1 MKRLHKYLLLFCL
14 IFCCSLLPAVTAEAS
29 GIEPIQGLNPNGY
42 SKYMQ
47 DSYRDNYSLDI
58 EEVGLL
64 DGMYSV
70 INSIANGIFGIIK
83 FIAYAAISFFY
94 YSLTFDIATILADEL
109 NAIQSILKNSI
120 FEPLL
125 FLGFFFSGVTILKR
139 FLQQNMVGILSEFC
153 KIILIILISIF
164 LVNDSKT
171 ILTATSSITKS
182 ISLSAFTG
190 VNSLGSNPQA
200 SLQDYAAE
208 SAGILWQNMVHE
220 PWKSLEFGDY
230 DCEGFVDQFL
240 STPPDSDARKNLVSD
255 HSDIPAFNKY
265 YAITR
270 IANSIIYLAII
281 AIKSVLYIAIAGIM
295 FVFQI
300 FSIFYML
307 IAPLILILA
316 FFPSY
321 QGIINVWFKKIL
333 EVQVSIFIITLILGL
348 IIKLDS
354 TIFKYSATFGW
365 FMCLIFQIVV
375 IYFLYKER
383 DKIIN
388 AFSNVQ
394 KAVEVPAY
402 ANAMLRNSFNA
413 KNLPKTVNQIKSLPG
428 NTINDAKYTATKV
441 QDTAEHTREAFSVAA
456 ARLSIGMNGG
466 GWTKAGMEK
475 RDEEARVRSALKE
488 ESMRHNR
495 PDLYKSMTK
504 QKQEEAR
511 MNDYGSI
518 KRTITLSNRKLTEMR
533 AYEREKER
541 AEINATKAE
550 RSPEASE
557 GYSNIIKFTDR
568 PRLHQEV
575 TQDAIDMRSN
585 DDKTITNPIVE
596 RPILDRST
604 TAASISP
611 QNAPNSSLES
621 STPITPGIPSN
632 NVYTQNNGTQNARE
646 AVSRN
651 PRQTTKQNIPRA
663 SGSFTAVETNV
674 PVSTGKQKVERPKL
688 NTGQYKET
696 ETPNYRQVS
705 MPKQASDH
713 KQVSNQ
719 RVSDQRV
726 SKPAA
731 PKIAAAK
738 KINNA

>member
-1 MKRLHKYLLLFCL
+1 MKKLYKYLLIFCL
-14 IFCCSLLPAVTAEAS
+14 IFCCSLLPAITVEAS
-29 GIEPIQGLNPNGY
+29 GIKPIQGLNPNGY

-47 DSYRDNYSLDI
+47 DYYRDNYSLDI
-58 EEVGLL
+58 EDVGLL

-70 INSIANGIFGIIK
+70 INSLANGIFSIIK

-94 YSLTFDIATILADEL
+94 YSLTFDIATILSNEL
-109 NAIQSILKNSI
+109 NSIQSLLKSSI

-139 FLQQNMVGILSEFC
+139 FLQQNLVGVLSEFC
-153 KIILIILISIF
+153 KIIVIILISIF
-164 LVNDSKT
+164 LVHDSKT

-190 VNSLGSNPQA
+190 INSLVSNPQA

-230 DCEGFVDQFL
+230 NFGSNERNVIEEFL
-240 STPPDSDARKNLVSD
+240 SSSPDSDARKKLVSD

-265 YAITR
+265 NAITR
-270 IANSIIYLAII
+270 IANGIIYLAII

-300 FSIFYML
+300 FSIFYMI

-321 QGIINVWFKKIL
+321 QSIINVWFKKFL

-348 IIKLDS
+348 IIRLDS
-354 TIFKYSATFGW
+354 IIFAYSATFGW

-413 KNLPKTVNQIKSLPG
+413 RNLPKTINQIKNLPR
-428 NTINDAKYTATKV
+428 NTINDAKYASSKI
-441 QDTAEHTREAFSVAA
+441 QDAAMHTREAFSVAA
-456 ARLSIGMNGG
+456 ARLSIGMSGG

-475 RDEEARVRSALKE
+475 RNEEAHVRNALKE

-495 PDLYKSMTK
+495 PDLYKTMLK

-511 MNDYGSI
+511 MNNSGPI
-518 KRTITLSNRKLTEMR
+518 KRTITLSNKRLTEMR

-541 AEINATKAE
+541 AEINATRSE
-550 RSPEASE
+550 RSHEASE

-568 PRLHQEV
+568 PRLQPEA

-596 RPILDRST
+596 RPTLDRST
-604 TAASISP
+604 ATASTSP
-611 QNAPNSSLES
+611 QNASVSSLAS
-621 STPITPGIPSN
+621 IPLN
-632 NVYTQNNGTQNARE
+632 NVFAQNNGTQNARE

-651 PRQTTKQNIPRA
+651 SRQTTKQNIPRA

-688 NTGQYKET
+688 NTGQYKED
-696 ETPNYRQVS
+696 ETAN
-705 MPKQASDH
+705 PKQASMP

-719 RVSDQRV
+719 RVS
-726 SKPAA
+726 KPVA

-738 KINNA
+738 KVNNA

>member
-1 MKRLHKYLLLFCL
+1 M
-14 IFCCSLLPAVTAEAS
+14 
-29 GIEPIQGLNPNGY
+29 
-42 SKYMQ
+42 
-47 DSYRDNYSLDI
+47 
-58 EEVGLL
+58 
-64 DGMYSV
+64 
-70 INSIANGIFGIIK
+70 
-83 FIAYAAISFFY
+83 
-94 YSLTFDIATILADEL
+94 
-109 NAIQSILKNSI
+109 
-120 FEPLL
+120 
-125 FLGFFFSGVTILKR
+125 
-139 FLQQNMVGILSEFC
+139 
-153 KIILIILISIF
+153 
-164 LVNDSKT
+164 
-171 ILTATSSITKS
+171 
-182 ISLSAFTG
+182 
-190 VNSLGSNPQA
+190 
-200 SLQDYAAE
+200 QDYAAE

-230 DCEGFVDQFL
+230 NSEGIDEEFL
-240 STPPDSDARKNLVSD
+240 STPPDSDARKNLVSG

-265 YAITR
+265 NSITR
-270 IANSIIYLAII
+270 IANGIIYLAII

-307 IAPLILILA
+307 IAPLVLILA

-321 QGIINVWFKKIL
+321 QSIINVWFKKFL
-333 EVQVSIFIITLILGL
+333 EVQVCIFIIHLILGL
-348 IIKLDS
+348 VIKLDS
-354 TIFKYSATFGW
+354 VIFAYSATFGW

-428 NTINDAKYTATKV
+428 NTINDAKYAAAKAQDAAT
-441 QDTAEHTREAFSVAA
+441 HTREAFSVAA
-456 ARLSIGMNGG
+456 ARLSIGMSGG

-475 RDEEARVRSALKE
+475 REEEARTRSALKE

-495 PDLYKSMTK
+495 PDLYKSMVK
-504 QKQEEAR
+504 QKQEEDR
-511 MNDYGSI
+511 MNNYGSI
-518 KRTITLSNRKLTEMR
+518 KRTITLSNRTLSEMR

-568 PRLHQEV
+568 PRLHQEA

-596 RPILDRST
+596 RPTLDRST
-604 TAASISP
+604 TAASVSP
-611 QNAPNSSLES
+611 QNAPNSSLAS

-632 NVYTQNNGTQNARE
+632 NVYAQNNGTQNARE

-651 PRQTTKQNIPRA
+651 SRQTTKQNIPRA
-663 SGSFTAVETNV
+663 SRSFTAVETNV
-674 PVSTGKQKVERPKL
+674 PVSAGKQKVERPKL

-696 ETPNYRQVS
+696 EAANSKKVS
-705 MPKQASDH
+705 MSKQASDH
-713 KQVSNQ
+713 KP
-719 RVSDQRV
+719 VSDQRV

>member
-1 MKRLHKYLLLFCL
+1 MKRFHKYLLIFCL
-14 IFCCSLLPAVTAEAS
+14 IFCCSLLPTITSEAS
-29 GIEPIQGLNPNGY
+29 GIEPIQGLTTDGNA
-42 SKYMQ
+42 KYMQ

-70 INSIANGIFGIIK
+70 INSLANGIFSIIK

-94 YSLTFDIATILADEL
+94 RSLTFDITTIFSDEI
-109 NAIQSILKNSI
+109 NSIQSLLKNSI

-139 FLQQNMVGILSEFC
+139 FLQQNIVGILSEFC
-153 KIILIILISIF
+153 KIIVIILISIF
-164 LVNDSKT
+164 LVNDSKS
-171 ILTATSSITKS
+171 ILATTSNITKS

-190 VNSLGSNPQA
+190 VNSLENNPQA

-230 DCEGFVDQFL
+230 KLGSNEDNIVEQFL
-240 STPPDSDARKNLVSD
+240 SSSPDSDERKNLVLD
-255 HSDIPAFNKY
+255 HSYIPAFNKHN
-265 YAITR
+265 AITR
-270 IANSIIYLAII
+270 IANGIIYLVII

-321 QGIINVWFKKIL
+321 QGIINVWFKKFL
-333 EVQVSIFIITLILGL
+333 EVQVCIFIITLILGL
-348 IIKLDS
+348 IIRLDS
-354 TIFKYSATFGW
+354 IIFTYSATFGW
-365 FMCLIFQIVV
+365 FMCLIFQIVI

-402 ANAMLRNSFNA
+402 ANAMLRNSMQA
-413 KNLPKTVNQIKSLPG
+413 KNLPKTINQIKNLPG
-428 NTINDAKYTATKV
+428 KTANDAKYAANKV
-441 QDTAEHTREAFSVAA
+441 QDAAAHTKKAFSVAA

-466 GWTKAGMEK
+466 GWTKAGIEK
-475 RDEEARVRSALKE
+475 RAEEASVHNALRE
-488 ESMRHNR
+488 ESIRHNR
-495 PDLYKSMTK
+495 PDLYKTMVK
-504 QKQEEAR
+504 QKQEKEQ
-511 MNDYGSI
+511 MNDYGPI
-518 KRTITLSNRKLTEMR
+518 KHTIALSNRKLSEMR

-541 AEINATKAE
+541 AEINATKSE

-557 GYSNIIKFTDR
+557 GYSNVIKFTDR
-568 PRLHQEV
+568 PRLHPEATQESV
-575 TQDAIDMRSN
+575 DMRSN
-585 DDKTITNPIVE
+585 NNKTITTPIVE
-596 RPILDRST
+596 HPTLDRN
-604 TAASISP
+604 ALIASISP
-611 QNAPNSSLES
+611 QSTPISSLEAS
-621 STPITPGIPSN
+621 MPIVPSN
-632 NVYTQNNGTQNARE
+632 NVSVQNKGAQNARE
-646 AVSRN
+646 AVSPN
-651 PRQTTKQNIPRA
+651 SRQTTKQNIPKA

-674 PVSTGKQKVERPKL
+674 PVSTGKQKVERPRL

-696 ETPNYRQVS
+696 E
-705 MPKQASDH
+705 ASNS
-713 KQVSNQ
+713 KQVSSSKQ
-719 RVSDQRV
+719 VFEPKQI
-726 SKPAA
+726 SKPKTTA
-731 PKIAAAK
+731 PQISGAK
-738 KINNA
+738 KINNG

>member
-1 MKRLHKYLLLFCL
+1 MKRLHKYLLIFCL
-14 IFCCSLLPAVTAEAS
+14 IFCCSLLPDMTAEAS
-29 GIEPIQGLNPNGY
+29 GIKPIQGLNPDGY

-70 INSIANGIFGIIK
+70 INSLANGIFSIIK

-94 YSLTFDIATILADEL
+94 YSLTFDIATIIADEL
-109 NAIQSILKNSI
+109 NAIQSILKSSV

-153 KIILIILISIF
+153 KIIVIIMISIF

-190 VNSLGSNPQA
+190 VNSLVNDPQA

-230 DCEGFVDQFL
+230 DCERYVDQFL
-240 STPPDSDARKNLVSD
+240 SSPPDSDTRKNLVSE

-265 YAITR
+265 NAISR
-270 IANSIIYLAII
+270 IANGIIYLAII

-321 QGIINVWFKKIL
+321 QSIINVWFKKFL

-348 IIKLDS
+348 VIKLDS
-354 TIFKYSATFGW
+354 VIFAYSATFGW

-413 KNLPKTVNQIKSLPG
+413 KNLPKTVNQIKNLPG
-428 NTINDAKYTATKV
+428 NTVSDAKSAVAKAQDAAT
-441 QDTAEHTREAFSVAA
+441 HTREAFSVAA

-466 GWTKAGMEK
+466 GWTRAGMEK

-495 PDLYKSMTK
+495 PDLYKSMVK
-504 QKQEEAR
+504 QKQDTER
-511 MNDYGSI
+511 MNDYGPI
-518 KRTITLSNRKLTEMR
+518 KRTITLSNRTLSEMR

-568 PRLHQEV
+568 PRLHQEA
-575 TQDAIDMRSN
+575 TQDAIDMHSN

-596 RPILDRST
+596 RPTLDRSMA
-604 TAASISP
+604 TASASP

-621 STPITPGIPSN
+621 SNPITPVIPSN
-632 NVYTQNNGTQNARE
+632 NVSAQNKAAQSARE

-651 PRQTTKQNIPRA
+651 TRQTTRQNIPRA

-674 PVSTGKQKVERPKL
+674 PVSTGKQKMERPKL
-688 NTGQYKET
+688 NTGQYNET
-696 ETPNYRQVS
+696 ETSNSRQVS
-705 MPKQASDH
+705 MPKQ
-713 KQVSNQ
+713 
-719 RVSDQRV
+719 VSDPRQNQ
-726 SKPAA
+726 STKPKA
-731 PKIAAAK
+731 PQISSAK
-738 KINNA
+738 KVNNA